1 MTAGEFTG
9 PPRRNEHNLRI
20 VVNGASIDGWSGYH
34 VETSMLTPANTFELR
49 RPFDLRAWNLLRRD
63 SDVLIEIDGTP
74 IMRGFVGKRHRKAR
88 EGTMT
93 ISGRSRSG
101 RLVDEAAPS
110 VNFSGMTILQAFE
123 RLGRPWFGTFTLSDA
138 ANRRLRVGRGKRVA
152 GGKEPVITINVRV
165 PKRGRVHPGERRAQ
179 VMHEIASRA
188 GLIWWATSDGQSIYI
203 GKPNHE
209 QDPQYVFRH
218 IAPGSTAQNTVKDLE
233 IIEDDEDRYSVIMV
247 GGSGGATPDDYGA
260 NVTDRRGVVYD
271 SPFNKIDGTGRD
283 FIHPK
288 RLFMPEHDFDSYA
301 DAQRVARNEQI
312 RRDYKR
318 HIVQIEAELH
328 GQFLTPGSPPTLFTY
343 NTVARVIDEEADID
357 DDYLIV
363 DCAYSSNREQG
374 ETTTMHLVP
383 TGTEILL

>member
-1 MTAGEFTG
+1 MGLSHNTA
-9 PPRRNEHNLRI
+9 I
-20 VVNGASIDGWSGYH
+20 VVNGAVIDGWTGYNI
-34 VETSMLTPANTFELR
+34 EASMLMPACSFELR
-49 RPFDLRAWNLLRRD
+49 RAFDRQAWELLRRD
-63 SDVLIEIDGTP
+63 SDVRIEIDGTP
-74 IMRGFVGKRHRKAR
+74 VLRGFVGRRRKRSR
-88 EGTMT
+88 EGDMV

-110 VNFSGMTILQAFE
+110 VQFSGMTILQAFQ
-123 RLGRPWFGTFTLSDA
+123 RLGRPWFGNFVLSDA
-138 ANRRLRVGRGKRVA
+138 TNRRLRIGKGKRVA
-152 GGKEPVITINVRV
+152 GGKEPVITINIKV
-165 PKRGRVHPGERRAQ
+165 PRRGNVHPGERRAQ

-188 GLIWWATSDGQSIYI
+188 GLLWWPGSDGESIYI

-233 IIEDDEDRYSVIMV
+233 IIEDDEDRYSVIMC
-247 GGSGGATPDDYGA
+247 GGTGGATPDDYGK

-288 RLFMPEHDFDSYA
+288 RIFLPERDFDSYG

-318 HIVQIEAELH
+318 HIVAVEAELH
-328 GQFLTPGSPPTLFTY
+328 GQFWGASGPPTLFTF
-343 NTVARVIDEEADID
+343 NTVARVIDEEIGLD
-357 DDYLIV
+357 DTYLIV
-363 DCAYSSNREQG
+363 DCSYSSTREQG
-374 ETTTMHLVP
+374 ETTTMHMVP

>member
-1 MTAGEFTG
+1 MAAS
-9 PPRRNEHNLRI
+9 HDIRI
-20 VVNGASIDGWSGYH
+20 VTNGAAIGGWSGYH
-34 VETSMLTPANTFELR
+34 VEVSMLTPAHTFELR
-49 RPFDLRAWNLLRRD
+49 RPFDLEAWNLLRRD
-63 SDVLIEIDGTP
+63 SDVLIEIDGTA
-74 IMRGFVGKRHRKAR
+74 ILRGFVGRRHRRAR
-88 EGTMT
+88 EGDMT

-110 VNFSGMTILQAFE
+110 VQFSGMTILQAFE
-123 RLGRPWFGTFTLSDA
+123 RLGRPWFGQFVLSDA

-152 GGKEPVITINVRV
+152 GGKEPVITINIRV
-165 PKRGRVHPGERRAQ
+165 PRRGNVHPGERRAQ

-188 GLIWWATSDGQSIYI
+188 GLIWWPSSDGTSIYI

-233 IIEDDEDRYSVIMV
+233 IIEDDEDRYSVILV
-247 GGSGGATPDDYGA
+247 GGTGGATPDDYGA

-271 SPFNKIDGTGRD
+271 NPLSKSGDGTNGTGRD

-288 RLFMPEHDFDSYA
+288 RLFMPERDFDSYA

-328 GQFLTPGSPPTLFTY
+328 GQFLAPGTPATLFTY

-357 DDYLIV
+357 DTYLIV
-363 DCAYSSNREQG
+363 SCAYSSNREQG